1 MKIFYFLFIICLLII
16 IGSKVFSKTEKV
28 KNYELIDK
36 YNSIEIRKYNK
47 LIYASYTPVSKEDRS
62 NSFQT
67 VANFIFGNNNSNEK
81 ISMTSP
87 VVIKTHNNYEMGF
100 IMPEGYS
107 MKNIPEPNNEKI
119 KIYEEPSSTKA
130 IISYSGYT
138 NKKIEDKKIRELK
151 EELEKQKIKYEKDFE
166 ILVYNSP
173 YKIFNRKN
181 EISVTVKI
189 NDKEMN
195 NKIYLGGGCFWCVE
209 AVFENVIGIKNVRSG
224 FSGGKIKNPSY
235 KEVVRGLTN
244 HAEVCEIIYDNRIIS
259 LENILEIF
267 FLTHDPTTLN
277 RQGNDIGKHYRSIVF
292 YSNEKENQIISDYID
307 KINIELFENKI
318 VTEIAKFDA
327 FYEAEGYH
335 QNYYSLNSTAP
346 YCKSVILPKLNKAR
360 KKLNRFYNK

>member
-1 MKIFYFLFIICLLII
+1 
-16 IGSKVFSKTEKV
+16 
-28 KNYELIDK
+28 
-36 YNSIEIRKYNK
+36 
-47 LIYASYTPVSKEDRS
+47 
-62 NSFQT
+62 
-67 VANFIFGNNNSNEK
+67 
-81 ISMTSP
+81 MTSP

-100 IMPEGYS
+100 IMPEGYN
-107 MKNIPEPNNEKI
+107 MKNIPKPNNKKI
-119 KIYEEPSSTKA
+119 KIYEEPPSTKA
-130 IISYSGYT
+130 TISYSGYT
-138 NKKIEDKKIRELK
+138 NKKIEEKKIRELK
-151 EELEKQKIKYEKDFE
+151 KELEKQKIKFENDFE

-189 NDKEMN
+189 NDKQMN

-224 FSGGKIKNPSY
+224 FSGGEIKNPSY

-277 RQGNDIGKHYRSIVF
+277 RQGNDVGKHYRSIVF
-292 YSNEKENQIISDYID
+292 YSSEKENQIISDYID
-307 KINIELFENKI
+307 KINVELFENKI
-318 VTEIAKFDA
+318 VTEIVKFDA

-335 QNYYSLNSTAP
+335 QNYYSLNSSVP

-360 KKLNRFYNK
+360 KELNRFYKK

>member
-1 MKIFYFLFIICLLII
+1 MKIVYFLLIICLLII
-16 IGSKVFSKTEKV
+16 IGSKVFSKTEKA
-28 KNYELIDK
+28 KKYELIDIH
-36 YNSIEIRKYNK
+36 NTVEIRKYKK
-47 LIYASYTPVSKEDRS
+47 LIYASYTPDNKEDRN

-67 VANFIFGNNNSNEK
+67 VANFIFGNNSSGEK

-87 VVIKTHNNYEMGF
+87 VIIKTHNNYEMGF
-100 IMPEGYS
+100 IMPEEYN
-107 MKNIPEPNNEKI
+107 MKNIPIPNNKKI
-119 KIYEEPSSTKA
+119 KIYEEPSSIKA
-130 IISYSGYT
+130 TISYSGYS
-138 NKKIEDKKIRELK
+138 NKKVEEKKIRELK
-151 EELEKQKIKYEKDFE
+151 NELEKQKIKFENDFE

-181 EISVTVKI
+181 EISVSVKI
-189 NDKEMN
+189 NEKEMN

-244 HAEVCEIIYDNRIIS
+244 HAEVCEIIYDKTIIS

-292 YSNEKENQIISDYID
+292 YSTNEENQIISDYID
-307 KINIELFENKI
+307 KINVELFENKI
-318 VTEIAKFDA
+318 VTEIVKFDA

-335 QNYYSLNSTAP
+335 QNYYSLNSSVP

-360 KKLNRFYNK
+360 KELNRFYKK